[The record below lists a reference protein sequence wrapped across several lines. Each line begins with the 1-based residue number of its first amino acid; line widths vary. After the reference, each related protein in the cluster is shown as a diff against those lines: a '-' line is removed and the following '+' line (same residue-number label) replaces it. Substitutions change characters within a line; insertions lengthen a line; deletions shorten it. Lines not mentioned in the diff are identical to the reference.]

1 LQRRHREPART
12 ISRSSQWSRKEAFM
26 SKKPVVL
33 AAVAMIATCTAF
45 AETTRTVR
53 ATLTGDA
60 ARSFAVENLAGTMTV
75 VAGDGT
81 TVEAVAT
88 VHAEDSALADAVAFA
103 QVRAHSGLPT
113 LRLSYPV
120 DDHRTFRY
128 PGSGSS
134 NVEYAGRKVK
144 VSSRTGVLLWA
155 DVEVRV
161 PRQILEAEFY
171 NLVGTLT
178 ADGVQGSVRL
188 DGASADIAVR
198 RLAGT
203 VVADTGSGDVRAESL
218 AGSFTCD
225 TGSGDCTIAG
235 FDGDDI
241 SCDTGSGD
249 ISARDVKA
257 TRVRADTG
265 SGHVRV
271 ENADVETFVG
281 DTGSGDVLLQAVG
294 TRLRRAAADTGSG
307 DFTVYLPP
315 DAAFE
320 LDADVG
326 SGDIVSRFA
335 DAQAI
340 VHDRE
345 VVGYRRGA
353 GTIRIDADLGS
364 GDVLVAPR

>member
-1 LQRRHREPART
+1 
-12 ISRSSQWSRKEAFM
+12 M
-26 SKKPVVL
+26 SKKTVVL

-60 ARSFAVENLAGTMTV
+60 AASFAVENLAGTMTV
-75 VAGDGT
+75 IAVDGT
-81 TVEAVAT
+81 TVEAIAT
-88 VHAEDSALADAVAFA
+88 IHAEDAALADAMKFE

-113 LRLSYPV
+113 LRLVYPV
-120 DDHRTFRY
+120 DSRGTFRF
-128 PGSGSS
+128 PGGGSS

-144 VSSRTGVLLWA
+144 VSSRSGELLWA
-155 DVEVRV
+155 EVEVRV
-161 PRQILEAEFY
+161 PRRIGDAAFY

-178 ADGVQGSVRL
+178 AEGVEGTIRL
-188 DGASADIAVR
+188 DGASADIVAR
-198 RLAGT
+198 HLGGK
-203 VVADTGSGDVRAESL
+203 VVADTGSGDVRAESV

-225 TGSGDCTIAG
+225 TGSGDCIVTG

-249 ISARDVKA
+249 INARDVKA
-257 TRVRADTG
+257 RRVRADTG
-265 SGHVRV
+265 SGQVRV
-271 ENADVETFVG
+271 ENADIEDFFG

-307 DFTVYLPP
+307 DFTVYLPA

-340 VHDRE
+340 VHGRE

-364 GDVLVAPR
+364 GDVVVAPR

>member
-1 LQRRHREPART
+1 
-12 ISRSSQWSRKEAFM
+12 M
-26 SKKPVVL
+26 SKKSVVL
-33 AAVAMIATCTAF
+33 AAVATIATCTAF

-60 ARSFAVENLAGTMTV
+60 AASFAVENLAGTMTV
-75 VAGDGT
+75 IAVDGT

-88 VHAEDSALADAVAFA
+88 IHAEDATLANAVTFE
-103 QVRAHSGLPT
+103 QVRAHSGLAT
-113 LRLSYPV
+113 LRVGYPV
-120 DDHRTFRY
+120 DDHRTFRF
-128 PGSGSS
+128 PGAGSS

-144 VSSRTGVLLWA
+144 VSSHSGVLLWA

-161 PRQILEAEFY
+161 PRRVTDAEFY

-178 ADGVQGSVRL
+178 AEGVEGDIRL
-188 DGASADIAVR
+188 DAASGDIVAT

-203 VVADTGSGDVRAESL
+203 VVADTGSGDVRGESVG
-218 AGSFTCD
+218 GSFTCD
-225 TGSGDCTIAG
+225 TGSGDCIVAG
-235 FDGDDI
+235 FDGDEI
-241 SCDTGSGD
+241 SFDTGSGD
-249 ISARDVKA
+249 ITARDVKA
-257 TRVRADTG
+257 RRVRADTG
-265 SGHVRV
+265 SGQVRV
-271 ENADVETFVG
+271 ENADVEDFFG

-307 DFTVYLPP
+307 DFTVYLPT
-315 DAAFE
+315 DAAFD
-320 LDADVG
+320 LKADIG

-340 VHDRE
+340 VHGRE

-364 GDVLVAPR
+364 GDVVVAPR